1 MIIRPGCPVP
11 YHFREI
17 LRILPKSKQT
27 FSPYFHALVLQFLC
41 GIRILWV
48 GL

>member
-1 MIIRPGCPVP
+1 MIIRPGCPAP
-11 YHFREI
+11 YRFREI

-27 FSPYFHALVLQFLC
+27 LSPYFHALVLQFLC
-41 GIRILWV
+41 GIRILCA